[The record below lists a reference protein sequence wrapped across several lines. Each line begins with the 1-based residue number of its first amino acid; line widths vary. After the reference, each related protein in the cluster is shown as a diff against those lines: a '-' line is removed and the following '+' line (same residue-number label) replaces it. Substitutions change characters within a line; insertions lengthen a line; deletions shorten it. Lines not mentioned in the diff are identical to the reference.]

1 MQSEIRYRR
10 DTLLNNSWNSTK
22 VTNQICHLHA
32 KFLGIQYAFNNS
44 NITSP
49 GTQRI
54 MEDRQYNYYWRG
66 MWNDLYK
73 KNVVFFTNNL
83 LKCHFNPDGIC
94 DVKVLNCQY
103 ETCKHTT
110 RLQFC
115 YHMNNAKYHSTLN
128 SIKCK
133 PELHRIWLF

>member
-1 MQSEIRYRR
+1 MHSI
-10 DTLLNNSWNSTK
+10 TAILLHQGHKGLWKTGST
-22 VTNQICHLHA
+22 IIIEGEC
-32 KFLGIQYAFNNS
+32 
-44 NITSP
+44 
-49 GTQRI
+49 
-54 MEDRQYNYYWRG
+54 G
-66 MWNDLYK
+66 MIYKKKK

-83 LKCHFNPDGIC
+83 LKCHFNPDCIC

-103 ETCKHTT
+103 ETCKYTT

-133 PELHRIWLF
+133 PELHRI